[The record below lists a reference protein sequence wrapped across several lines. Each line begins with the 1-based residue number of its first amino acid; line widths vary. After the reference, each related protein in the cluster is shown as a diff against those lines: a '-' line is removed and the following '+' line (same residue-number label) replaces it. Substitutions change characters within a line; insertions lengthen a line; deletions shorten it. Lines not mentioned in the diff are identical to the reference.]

1 MSVGDSDY
9 RSALPVLALIL
20 ILLMAG
26 CAALPSSG
34 PTPED
39 IEREIAAADPPDEV
53 SATVDVRRTI
63 DGETTHYTEDIW
75 LRADG
80 RSRVETNANGAETV
94 VVDDGD
100 DRWHYDPAADWAT
113 RLETDPNATSYLQ
126 GIYEQQERYLE
137 AYEITG
143 VEEATVDG
151 RDTYRVTFDPP
162 TNETI
167 ERSISVLIEDTEYV
181 LPLATSEGEPAQR
194 GADRVEVWYDRET
207 LFPVKHAI
215 EGDGVTLERTYRNL
229 EIDGGIDDER
239 FAFDPQSSTGN
250 ETSVET
256 ITFPSIN
263 SYETVDA
270 AEDAVPFEV
279 VEPSADAM
287 PDGLELESIDAYEFH
302 DENRTQVS
310 LQYRTPDDET
320 VSVTTSDGPRRFA
333 TGGDAVPVGTARGT
347 IAGTDEGTELQW
359 PCGGRYY
366 SVFAESGFDEE
377 TAIAVG
383 ESLET
388 GC

>member
-9 RSALPVLALIL
+9 RSALPVLALVL
-20 ILLMAG
+20 VLLTAG

-39 IEREIAAADPPDEV
+39 LEREVAAADPPDEV

-63 DGETTHYTEDIW
+63 GGETTRYTEDVW

-80 RSRVETNANGAETV
+80 RSRIETSADGTETV

-100 DRWHYDPAADWAT
+100 DRWHYDPAADWST
-113 RLETDPNATSYLQ
+113 RLETDPNATSYLE
-126 GIYEQQERYLE
+126 GIYAQHERYLE

-181 LPLATSEGEPAQR
+181 LPLGTSEGEPAR
-194 GADRVEVWYDRET
+194 RSADRIEVWYDRET

-215 EGDGVTLERTYRNL
+215 SGDGVTLERTYRNL
-229 EIDGGIDDER
+229 ETDGGIDDDR
-239 FAFDPQSSTGN
+239 FAFDPQSATRN
-250 ETSVET
+250 ET
-256 ITFPSIN
+256 ITLPSID

-270 AEDAVPFEV
+270 AENAVPFGV
-279 VEPSADAM
+279 VEPSADAL

-310 LQYRTPDDET
+310 LQYRTSNDET

-333 TGGDAVPVGTARGT
+333 VGGDAVAIGRTTGT
-347 IAGTDEGTELQW
+347 IAETNQGTELQW
-359 PCGGRYY
+359 SCGERYH
-366 SVFAESGFDEE
+366 SVFASHAFNDG
-377 TAIAVG
+377 TAFRVAQ
-383 ESLET
+383 SLET
-388 GC
+388 SC